1 MKNINIKITED
12 MDKLNA
18 FFEENDLE
26 ISDDEPVETSVVKA
40 WKAEDEN
47 GALAGGICLAF
58 REGEYIID
66 GIAVDAAFRGRKLGE
81 RLLSLAVSEV
91 RKRGGKKIYLVARAP
106 GFFQAEGFN
115 IISGDEA
122 PLFYE
127 CANCPQYK
135 VDCFP
140 EIMSLEVD
148 DKMKI
153 VLDGMGGDHAPL
165 EVVKGAVEASA
176 LIDDEI
182 IIVGREDEIK
192 AELAKYDYDE
202 SKISVVH
209 ASQVIENEDAPV
221 RAVRTKK
228 DSSMVVGINMVKN
241 GEGDLFIS
249 AGNTGALMA
258 GSLFNLG
265 RIQGIDRPAL
275 ASVYPILGDKVNLLV
290 DAGANSECK
299 PNNLLE
305 FAMMGSIY
313 MEKVIGRENPRVG
326 LVNLGVEEN
335 KGSTL
340 TKAAY
345 ELLDK
350 SHVNFIGNVEARE
363 VPRGACDVI
372 VCDGFVGNVIL
383 KLTEGLALNILKLLK
398 QKFTDG
404 ARAKLGAM
412 LLMDKLK
419 GLKSEFDYTE
429 YGGAPILGVKGPVVK
444 MHGSSNANAVKNTIL
459 KGIPFAKENVVGT
472 ISDAVF
478 DIEEILMSDDE

>member
-1 MKNINIKITED
+1 
-12 MDKLNA
+12 
-18 FFEENDLE
+18 
-26 ISDDEPVETSVVKA
+26 
-40 WKAEDEN
+40 
-47 GALAGGICLAF
+47 
-58 REGEYIID
+58 
-66 GIAVDAAFRGRKLGE
+66 
-81 RLLSLAVSEV
+81 
-91 RKRGGKKIYLVARAP
+91 
-106 GFFQAEGFN
+106 
-115 IISGDEA
+115 
-122 PLFYE
+122 
-127 CANCPQYK
+127 
-135 VDCFP
+135 
-140 EIMSLEVD
+140 
-148 DKMKI
+148 MKI
-153 VLDGMGGDHAPL
+153 ILDGMGGDNAP
-165 EVVKGAVEASA
+165 EEIVKGAVEASQ
-176 LIDDEI
+176 LISDEI
-182 IIVGREDEIK
+182 VIVGQEDLIK
-192 AELAKYDYDE
+192 QELGKYKFDE
-202 SKISVVH
+202 NKISIVH
-209 ASQVIENEDAPV
+209 ASEVIENEDTPV
-221 RAVRTKK
+221 RAVRRKK
-228 DSSMVVGINMVKN
+228 DSSMVVGINMIKN

-275 ASVYPILGDKVNLLV
+275 GSVYPILGSEPSLLV

-313 MEKVIGRENPRVG
+313 MDKVIGRTNPRVG

-350 SHVNFIGNVEARE
+350 SHMNFVGNVEARE

-383 KLTEGLALNILKLLK
+383 KLTEGLALNIMELLK
-398 QKFTDG
+398 SKFTDG
-404 ARAKLGAM
+404 VKAKIGAM
-412 LLMDKLK
+412 FLLDKMK
-419 GLKSEFDYTE
+419 EIKSEFDYTE

-472 ISDAVF
+472 ISEAVF
-478 DIEEILMSDDE
+478 EIEEIIMADELEEE